1 MHVTGAFFLD
11 YQLPIVFYTSSPVVL
26 AATSAMESTDPEHYQ
41 VALILPLKGDYETAI
56 NLLDECFTHRSLHSS
71 GAEYSLGKAGSHHL
85 VLVTGLSNISAAES
99 VARVVPE
106 LVEEFSFIRAC
117 FLVGVGAIAPRD
129 GLAQAGDIVVGM
141 PQDYESGLM
150 QFDADKARREK
161 RLHAMG
167 HWRKPPP
174 FVCQAIDDTLSTQGR
189 DEWHAYLGKHSST
202 MAHSNAPTD
211 FDSSMNTGSSKETTS
226 TPDSPSLFNLMRK
239 APRVLKGRVGSSS
252 TTPSDPELLQVLAR
266 DSGILCFETAAANL
280 QTRLPLAIVCGVSQE
295 NPSVPRQENASKA
308 ASVYAMFLACRLI
321 SSELIRGVRLGH
333 FFHHQ
338 PLSFGKSPFRL
349 LRLHHGTGY
358 PIQCSIVEDDL
369 DDLENLME
377 YSALSYA
384 WGDSYAGQMIN
395 VDGRVLYITGS
406 LHEALEYLRD
416 RKEDRTLWTDAI
428 CIDQTNIMERGHQV
442 ARMGRIYKHAN
453 NVIVWLGLAGQN
465 ANLLIT
471 TLARLYQ
478 KVLSQPFRKWRFRD
492 DRWKDAW
499 KKLHGGDISG
509 GPFHLQ
515 LINGL
520 DELTRM
526 PWFTRVWIIQEV
538 ANAKRARIQC
548 SAGAIDA
555 RFLALAPWLL
565 GHSIDEQPQAVFDI
579 FPGPS
584 RECSWWNENRTLG
597 TLLGKFQK
605 CQATD
610 PRDRVYALLG
620 IASDMKNDAI
630 EPDYSKSE
638 LQVLRDTCNYL
649 FDGEQL
655 PELSNLQRIEPL
667 QSGLGQWTEASL
679 EQKMRWGVKSKGLE
693 RFLNRHGHVKWNKKI
708 RELASF
714 DLGHSTL
721 ALLLTKCETPLPI
734 TPKLFREAF
743 QIGTDAMDLL
753 FDKGAVEDE
762 SLKSLVLFAAGFR
775 DDIALDVLFE
785 RYEIPSRLAND
796 MIEYMTPQTIEAA
809 ERLYLGKWKHE
820 FEISESM
827 TRRLIQIAPVILDIF
842 LRSKTSKLQITEAIL
857 RQALALPYYYGLLL
871 DRRNQEVNVSEQEAI
886 CAINGG
892 PETLRLCLDKPGT
905 NFQITETI
913 FEAAM
918 LRGREVVE
926 MLVRRRESEV
936 YVRREI
942 QEIYQLRDDLR
953 GHVLETLGRTKHTT
967 MLREA
972 LSRYEKLNNP
982 EPIGPATAAPGETTD
997 VVQWLGSEGLSI
1009 SRWRTVHE
1017 IFWELILQ
1025 MGSDVDTEEL
1035 RFQGDSD
1042 DDVDVKEWMRLERVF
1057 RANRARK
1064 QMMDFFASIN
1074 SPIGEYTLDRS
1085 SLSVI
1090 PIEKIEYPLTDWST

>member
-1 MHVTGAFFLD
+1 
-11 YQLPIVFYTSSPVVL
+11 
-26 AATSAMESTDPEHYQ
+26 MESTDLEHYQ

-56 NLLDECFTHRSLHSS
+56 NLLDECFTRRSLHSS

-117 FLVGVGAIAPRD
+117 FLVGVSAIAPRD

-141 PQDYESGLM
+141 PQDYESGLV

-174 FVCQAIDDTLSTQGR
+174 FVGQAIDDTLSTQGR
-189 DEWHAYLGKHSST
+189 DEWHAYLAKHSST
-202 MAHSNAPTD
+202 MAHSNEPTD
-211 FDSSMNTGSSKETTS
+211 FDPSMNTGSSKETAS
-226 TPDSPSLFNLMRK
+226 TPDSPSLFNLIRE
-239 APRVLKGRVGSSS
+239 APRVLKGRVGSSN
-252 TTPSDPELLQVLAR
+252 TTPGDPELLQVLAR

-280 QTRLPLAIVCGVSQE
+280 QTRLPLAIVCGIIQG
-295 NPSVPRQENASKA
+295 NPSVPRRETASKA
-308 ASVYAMFLACRLI
+308 ASVYAMFLACRLM
-321 SSELIRGVRLGH
+321 SSELIRSVRLGH
-333 FFHHQ
+333 FFHYQ
-338 PLSFGKSPFRL
+338 PLSVGKSPFRL

-358 PIQCSIVEDDL
+358 PIQCSIVEGDL

-384 WGDSYAGQMIN
+384 WGNSYAGEMIN
-395 VDGRVLYITGS
+395 LDGRVLYITAR
-406 LHEALEYLRD
+406 LHGALQHLRD
-416 RKEDRTLWTDAI
+416 RNEDKTLWTDAI
-428 CIDQTNIMERGHQV
+428 CIDQINIMERSHQV
-442 ARMGRIYKHAN
+442 AHMGRIYKHAN
-453 NVIVWLGLAGQN
+453 NVIIWLGLASQN

-471 TLARLYQ
+471 TLARLHQ
-478 KVLSQPFRKWRFRD
+478 KVLSQPFRKWQFRD

-499 KKLHGGDISG
+499 EELHGEDISG
-509 GPFHLQ
+509 GPLHLQ
-515 LINGL
+515 LVNGL

-526 PWFTRVWIIQEV
+526 SWFTRVWIIQEV

-555 RFLALAPWLL
+555 SFLALAPWLL
-565 GHSIDEQPQAVFDI
+565 EHSIDEQPQAVLDI

-620 IASDMKNDAI
+620 IASDMENQAI
-630 EPDYSKSE
+630 QPDYSKSE
-638 LQVLRDTCNYL
+638 QQVLRDTCNYL

-667 QSGLGQWTEASL
+667 QSGLGQWAEASL
-679 EQKMRWGVKSKGLE
+679 EKKMRWGVKSKDLE
-693 RFLNRHGHVKWNKKI
+693 RFLNRHGHVKWNEKI

-743 QIGTDAMDLL
+743 QIGSDAMDLL

-762 SLKSLVLFAAGFR
+762 SLKSLVLFAARFG
-775 DDIALDVLFE
+775 DDIALDTLFE
-785 RYEIPSRLAND
+785 RYEIPSRLGND
-796 MIEYMTPQTIEAA
+796 MIEYMTPQPIKAA
-809 ERLYLGKWKHE
+809 ERLYLGSWKHE
-820 FEISESM
+820 FEISEST
-827 TRRLIQIAPVILDIF
+827 TRRLIQIAPVILKIF

-857 RQALALPYYYGLLL
+857 RQALAIPYYYGLLL
-871 DRRNQEVNVSEQEAI
+871 DRRNQEVNVSEREAI
-886 CAINGG
+886 RAINGG
-892 PETLRLCLDKPGT
+892 PETLRVCLDRPGT
-905 NFQITETI
+905 NFQVTEAI
-913 FEAAM
+913 LEAAM
-918 LRGREVVE
+918 LRGRDVVE
-926 MLVRRRESEV
+926 ILLRRRESEV
-936 YVRREI
+936 NVRREI

-953 GHVLETLGRTKHTT
+953 RHVLGTLGRTKHAT

-972 LSRYEKLNNP
+972 SSRYENLNNP

-1017 IFWELILQ
+1017 IFRELILEI
-1025 MGSDVDTEEL
+1025 GSDVDTKEL

-1042 DDVDVKEWMRLERVF
+1042 GDADVEEWMRLERF
-1057 RANRARK
+1057 YGANGPHRRVT
-1064 QMMDFFASIN
+1064 DSFANVDLRI
-1074 SPIGEYTLDRS
+1074 D
-1085 SLSVI
+1085 
-1090 PIEKIEYPLTDWST
+1090 EYPLTDWCT